1 MPNSAKTND
10 LLDKLEI
17 AQLLLNWGTWR
28 DAGEFDKLRACYTD
42 DATMITSW
50 FDGPASVFVDRSVEM
65 RKHQPKDRGAMH
77 LIGGTTA
84 ESMGDRAFAETR
96 ITLLARSMVHDKL
109 VDATV
114 YGRFLDFMLKVNGDW
129 RIQRRVPVYDK
140 DFLQLVV
147 PGERLLLDVDR
158 LAKQPF
164 GFRHMAYVQSAG
176 GMTISTTIPDP
187 NSEEEKA
194 LYRSGQDW
202 LKNKAGKAA

>member
-1 MPNSAKTND
+1 MQDSAKTND

-28 DAGEFDKLRACYTD
+28 DAGEFDKLRACYTE
-42 DATMITSW
+42 DATMVTSW

-77 LIGGTTA
+77 VIGGTTA
-84 ESMGDRAFAETR
+84 EVHGDRAFAETR

-114 YGRFLDFMLKVNGDW
+114 YGRFLDFMRKVNGDW

-147 PGERLLLDVDR
+147 PGETLSLDVER

-164 GFRHMAYVQSAG
+164 GFRHMAYVQSAS

-187 NSEEEKA
+187 NSDEEKA
-194 LYRSGQDW
+194 LYRSGQAW
-202 LKNKAGKAA
+202 LKNKESKAA

>member
-1 MPNSAKTND
+1 MQDSNKTNN

-28 DAGEFDKLRACYTD
+28 DAGEFDKLRSCYTR
-42 DATMITSW
+42 DATMVTSW

-65 RKHQPKDRGAMH
+65 RKYQPRDRGAMH
-77 LIGGTTA
+77 VIGGTTS
-84 ESMGDRAFAETR
+84 EIKGSKAFTETR
-96 ITLLARSMVHDKL
+96 ITLLARGMLHEKL

-114 YGRFLDFMLKVNGDW
+114 YGRFLDFLHKVDGDW

-147 PGERLLLDVDR
+147 PGETLSLDVER
-158 LAKQPF
+158 LATQPV
-164 GFRHMAYVQSAG
+164 GFRHMAYMQSAG

-187 NSEEEKA
+187 NSVEEKA
-194 LYRSGQDW
+194 LYRQGHAW
-202 LKNKAGKAA
+202 LKNGESTTT

>member
-1 MPNSAKTND
+1 MRDSAKTND

-17 AQLLLNWGTWR
+17 AQLVINWGTWR
-28 DAGEFDKLRACYTD
+28 DAGEFDKLRACYTN

-50 FDGPASVFVDRSVEM
+50 FDGLASVFVDRSVEM

-77 LIGGTTA
+77 LIGGTTS
-84 ESMGDRAFAETR
+84 EVNGDRAFAETR
-96 ITLLARSMVHDKL
+96 ITLLARSMVHDTL

-114 YGRFLDFMLKVNGDW
+114 YGRFLDFLLKVNGDW

-147 PGERLLLDVDR
+147 PGETLSLDVAR

-164 GFRHMAYVQSAG
+164 GFRHMAYVQSAA

-194 LYRSGQDW
+194 LYRRGQDW
-202 LKNKAGKAA
+202 LKHKAGKAA

>member
-1 MPNSAKTND
+1 MRYSAKTNA

-28 DAGEFDKLRACYTD
+28 DAGEFDKLRSCYTE

-77 LIGGTTA
+77 LIGGTTT
-84 ESMGDRAFAETR
+84 EVNGDRAFAETR
-96 ITLLARSMVHDKL
+96 ITLLARSMVHDML

-114 YGRFLDFMLKVNGDW
+114 YGRFLDFLLKVDGDW

-140 DFLQLVV
+140 DFLQLVM
-147 PGERLLLDVDR
+147 PGETLSLDVER
-158 LAKQPF
+158 LAKQPY